1 MKKIITAILA
11 VLYFAV
17 SSGMVFNI
25 HYCKNKVSSVQI
37 DLLAKDLCGCSKKG
51 KKTAKKNCCKT
62 EHKIVKLATDYKVS
76 TTNYTIHSPIE
87 ALATNQF
94 IFNVTSF
101 KDDAY
106 YQINHHLPPLISFQ
120 DTYLKNCT
128 FLI

>member
-62 EHKIVKLATDYKVS
+62 EHKIIKLATDYKIS
-76 TTNYTIHSPIE
+76 TTNYTIHAPVE
-87 ALATNQF
+87 VLDTNHF
-94 IFNVTSF
+94 SFNVTSTKVDVF
-101 KDDAY
+101 QQAN
-106 YQINHHLPPLISFQ
+106 NHIPPLISFQ

-128 FLI
+128 FRI